1 MSDAMS
7 SAAAKSPKPLRM
19 NQKAVLI
26 PAAQYQTWYDQAV
39 LMPGLSAL
47 DRAILGA
54 IAEHYRRLHVEGFA
68 GSLSFMRLADAN
80 DTDPKYIQAAVKHLV
95 ELGLIAVKPGG
106 GHRANTYLPCL
117 PKRVVAVMASAAAD
131 DDAPPF

>member
-1 MSDAMS
+1 MSDVMNS
-7 SAAAKSPKPLRM
+7 TAKPPRPMRLNRT
-19 NQKAVLI
+19 KADLV
-26 PAAQYQTWYDQAV
+26 PVVQYQAWYDQAV

-54 IAEHYRRLHVEGFA
+54 IAEHYRRLHVDGFA

-80 DTDPKYIQAAVKHLV
+80 DTDPKYVQAAVKRLV
-95 ELGLIAVKPGG
+95 GLGLIGVRPGA
-106 GHRANTYLPCL
+106 GHRANTYLPAL
-117 PKRVVAVMASAAAD
+117 PRRTMAAMATAAA

>member
-1 MSDAMS
+1 MNT
-7 SAAAKSPKPLRM
+7 AATAKPLRM

-26 PAAQYQTWYDQAV
+26 PAAHYQIWYDQAV

-54 IAEHYRRLHVEGFA
+54 IAGHYRRLHVEGFA

-117 PKRVVAVMASAAAD
+117 PRRIAKLMLAAAAED
-131 DDAPPF
+131 DGPPF

>member
-1 MSDAMS
+1 MTTT
-7 SAAAKSPKPLRM
+7 KPPKPLRM
-19 NQKAVLI
+19 SRKAELVPI
-26 PAAQYQTWYDQAV
+26 EQFEEWRRCA
-39 LMPGLSAL
+39 SATPSL
-47 DRAILGA
+47 TKVEQAILGA
-54 IAEHYRRLHVEGFA
+54 IAAHYRRLHVDGFA

-117 PKRVVAVMASAAAD
+117 PRRLVAALSAAAAE
-131 DDAPPF
+131 DA